1 MDWSA
6 QNIVELGLLLAVAGF
21 LWSLHRDVRGL
32 DRDLRSL
39 SDRVARVEGLL
50 EGLRDSIAGFQGKAG
65 PPGWL
70 PACRMQGTLEKLG
83 TRERRWHGPPN

>member
-32 DRDLRSL
+32 DRDLRTL

-50 EGLRDSIAGFQGKAG
+50 EGLRDSIAGRQSTGSS
-65 PPGWL
+65 
-70 PACRMQGTLEKLG
+70 R
-83 TRERRWHGPPN
+83 

>member
-6 QNIVELGLLLAVAGF
+6 QSIVEMGLLLAVAGF

-32 DRDLRSL
+32 DRDLRAL

-50 EGLRDSIAGFQGKAG
+50 EGLRDSITGRQS
-65 PPGWL
+65 P
-70 PACRMQGTLEKLG
+70 
-83 TRERRWHGPPN
+83 

>member
-6 QNIVELGLLLAVAGF
+6 QNIVEMGLLLAVAGF

-32 DRDLRSL
+32 DRDLRTL

-50 EGLRDSIAGFQGKAG
+50 EGLRDSITGRQS
-65 PPGWL
+65 P
-70 PACRMQGTLEKLG
+70 
-83 TRERRWHGPPN
+83 

>member
-32 DRDLRSL
+32 DRDLRTL

-50 EGLRDSIAGFQGKAG
+50 EGLRDSIAGQRPNAG
-65 PPGWL
+65 
-70 PACRMQGTLEKLG
+70 
-83 TRERRWHGPPN
+83 

>member
-32 DRDLRSL
+32 DRDLRTL

-50 EGLRDSIAGFQGKAG
+50 EGLRDSIAGRQS
-65 PPGWL
+65 
-70 PACRMQGTLEKLG
+70 
-83 TRERRWHGPPN
+83 N

>member
-6 QNIVELGLLLAVAGF
+6 QNVVEIGLLLAVAGF

-50 EGLRDSIAGFQGKAG
+50 EGLRDSIAGR
-65 PPGWL
+65 PPT
-70 PACRMQGTLEKLG
+70 GTS
-83 TRERRWHGPPN
+83 R